1 MHVNDVVVTRLDTV
15 PYNNI
20 AHILDVVR
28 EYEFDDTDLLRTAG
42 IDEKLQNSEIN
53 GRTGKQYYAF
63 LDLVVDRVNIPAFGL
78 RVGQKYTMADYGVLS
93 YACISS
99 ATVRQYM
106 QTFFRYQQLV
116 GSNASFSESMREEGP
131 NAMIE
136 IRSQCINRRLYRF
149 DIEEAIGQW
158 CNAAKDLWKG
168 NGAMFSRVNL
178 AFSKPDY
185 ADEFQDLVGCPT
197 FYDQSL
203 NELVF
208 PSALLLD
215 SIEMANEL
223 TAQLCEQQC
232 NTILQNLTKQAGVVE
247 QVRRMIINQPGQVPS
262 PIDIAKKLN
271 LSYRTLRR
279 RLSEEGTTFK
289 TVNNEVR
296 MGMAGEYI
304 RHTGLSTQEVA
315 FLVGYSE
322 ASNFHRAFRQWY
334 GKTPGQYRAAE

>member
-1 MHVNDVVVTRLDTV
+1 MQANDPVVTRLDIV
-15 PYNNI
+15 PYVNI
-20 AHILDVVR
+20 TRILDVIR
-28 EYEFDDTDLLRTAG
+28 DYDFDDRELLSASG
-42 IDEKLQNSEIN
+42 IEDRPNKSGGL
-53 GRTGKQYYAF
+53 TGEQYYAF
-63 LDLVVDRVNIPAFGL
+63 LEFILDNVNIPAFGL
-78 RVGQKYTMADYGVLS
+78 KAGLKYTLADYGVLS

-99 ATVRQYM
+99 ATIGQYL
-106 QTFFRYQQLV
+106 QTFFRFQQLV
-116 GSNASFSESMREEGP
+116 GSNASFSESMREDGP
-131 NAMIE
+131 NAIIE

-168 NGAMFSRVNL
+168 RGTMFTRINL
-178 AFSKPDY
+178 SVSKPDY
-185 ADEFQDLVGCPT
+185 ANEFQDLVGCPT
-197 FYDQSL
+197 FYNQPL

-208 PSALLLD
+208 ASALLSD

-232 NTILQNLTKQAGVVE
+232 NTILQNLTEQAGVVE

-262 PIDIAKKLN
+262 PKEIAKKLN

-289 TVNNEVR
+289 AVNNEVR

-304 RHTGLSTQEVA
+304 RQTGLSTQEIA
-315 FLVGYSE
+315 YLLGYSE
-322 ASNFHRAFRQWY
+322 ASNFHRAFKQWY
-334 GKTPGQYRAAE
+334 DKTPGQYRALE